1 MCPFSLIWSAKHATD
16 IYLSKS
22 LPMTFIETINKRCLK
37 KLRIYL
43 IVILVAALGTPH
55 PAVAAPNFI
64 RDAEIENLLRDYL
77 NPIFKAAGLK
87 PRAIQMVLINDGTIN
102 AFVAGGQRIFIHT
115 GLLMA
120 TKNPN
125 QVIGVLAHETAHIA
139 GGHLARLRRQ
149 LDKASTAAIIGAL
162 LGVVAAVGAAASGG
176 NNSSQAGVGVLA
188 GTQAIGRRSL
198 LQYQRAQEAAADQAA
213 FKYLDRVG
221 QSSRG
226 MIEMFQ
232 KLADNSLLSLRNVD
246 PYSLTHPVPRSRI
259 AFLERNVG
267 KSRFYNKKDSPSLML
282 RHRLMQAK
290 IRGFGA
296 SPQAV
301 FRRYPVSDTSL
312 PARYARAITFYRNV
326 NLKRA
331 LREIDS
337 LIKSQPKYP
346 YFWELKGQ
354 ALFENG
360 KAQRAIAPF
369 QKAVSLAPSSGL
381 IRISLAQAML
391 SANAQKNARSAIKQ
405 LTLARRSEPNSS
417 SLYRFLAIAQAQLGR
432 IGQADLA
439 SAESAFRAGDLKLAK
454 VRATKAKRILKKGT
468 PGWIRAND
476 ILNYNHRK

>member
-1 MCPFSLIWSAKHATD
+1 
-16 IYLSKS
+16 
-22 LPMTFIETINKRCLK
+22 MTFIETIGKNCLI

-43 IVILVAALGTPH
+43 IVLLVAALGTSY
-55 PAVAAPNFI
+55 PAVAAPKFI

-87 PRAIQMVLINDGTIN
+87 PRAIQMILINDGTIN

-162 LGVVAAVGAAASGG
+162 LGAVAAAGAAASGS
-176 NNSSQAGVGVLA
+176 NSAQAGVGVFSGA
-188 GTQAIGRRSL
+188 QSIGRRSL

-259 AFLERNVG
+259 AFLEQNVG
-267 KSRFYNKKDSPSLML
+267 KSRFYNKKDSPKLML
-282 RHRLMQAK
+282 RHKLMQAK

-296 SPQAV
+296 SPQSV
-301 FRRYPVSDTSL
+301 FRRYPVTDTSL
-312 PARYARAITFYRNV
+312 PARYARAISFYRNV

-360 KAQRAIAPF
+360 QAQRAIAPF
-369 QKAVSLAPSSGL
+369 QKAVSLAPNSGL

-405 LTLARRSEPNSS
+405 LTLARRSEPDSS
-417 SLYRFLAIAQAQLGR
+417 SLYRFLAVAQAQLGR

-476 ILNYNHRK
+476 ILNFKHRK